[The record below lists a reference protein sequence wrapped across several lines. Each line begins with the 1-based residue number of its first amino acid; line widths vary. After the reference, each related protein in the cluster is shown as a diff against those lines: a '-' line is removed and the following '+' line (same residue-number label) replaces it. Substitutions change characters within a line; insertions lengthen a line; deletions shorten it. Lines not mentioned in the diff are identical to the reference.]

1 MSRQY
6 VALRCLAI
14 MLLSWFIPGCED
26 NGNQPTATRVGET
39 AASQK
44 DTQTSVRKVTLK
56 KRAVLGKHRGNLGA
70 LIFTPD
76 GKRLIVGS
84 GWRTWF
90 RPKGDLAVWDT
101 KTLKRI
107 HYKFI
112 REDYSAFAITPDGKR
127 LVAKEKSHVDI
138 WNLDSFKRIGEI
150 GRIYKLGGLSKGS
163 RELGAM
169 ALSPDGKTLAVVG
182 LLGTSVHM
190 FDLDTRREIRVLKGC
205 YSAVAFSP
213 DGKTF
218 VAGEGVEFT
227 DDDVLR
233 GAGTIFLWDTD
244 TWTRQIWRDP
254 KQPKGKG
261 RCQRFS
267 MDVVLFSP
275 DGRFILNSGYRSRMW
290 DVSQQAVRP
299 ISPPRHL
306 SPYNVVFSPDSRML
320 VTVFN
325 KIEIRDVKTCRK
337 LLTVKDRQL
346 ANVKGNFGHVAFSP
360 DGKTLATG
368 GHDRTVILWDVITP
382 AKKP

>member
-6 VALRCLAI
+6 VALRYLAI
-14 MLLSWFIPGCED
+14 MLLSWFMPGCEG
-26 NGNQPTATRVGET
+26 NGKKPTATRVGGT

-44 DTQTSVRKVTLK
+44 DTHTSVRKVTLK

-76 GKRLIVGS
+76 GKRLIIGS

-138 WNLDSFKRIGEI
+138 WDLDSFKRIGET
-150 GRIYKLGGLSKGS
+150 GRIYNLGGLSKGS
-163 RELGAM
+163 RELKAM

-182 LLGTSVHM
+182 LLCSNVHM
-190 FDLDTRREIRVLKGC
+190 FDLNTRKKTRILKGC

-218 VAGEGVEFT
+218 VAGEGVEYT
-227 DDDVLR
+227 ANNGKLQGS
-233 GAGTIFLWDTD
+233 GAIYLWDTG
-244 TWTRQIWRDP
+244 TWTRRKWRDP
-254 KQPKGKG
+254 KQPKGI
-261 RCQRFS
+261 CQQFS
-267 MDVVLFSP
+267 MDVILFSP
-275 DGRFILNSGYRSRMW
+275 DGRLILSSAFLSRIW

-306 SPYNVVFSPDSRML
+306 TPYNVAFSPDSRML
-320 VTVFN
+320 VTVSN
-325 KIEIRDVKTCRK
+325 EIEIRDVKTCRK
-337 LLTVKDRQL
+337 LSTVKDRQL
-346 ANVKGNFGHVAFSP
+346 AAVKGNFGHVAFSP
-360 DGKTLATG
+360 DGKALATG
-368 GHDRTVILWDVITP
+368 GSDRTVILWDVITP
-382 AKKP
+382 TKKP